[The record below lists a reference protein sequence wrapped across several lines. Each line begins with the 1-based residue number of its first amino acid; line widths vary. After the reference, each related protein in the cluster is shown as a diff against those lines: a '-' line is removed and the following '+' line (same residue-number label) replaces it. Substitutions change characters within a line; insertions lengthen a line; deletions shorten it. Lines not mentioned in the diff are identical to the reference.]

1 MRFPILFACAAA
13 LLLISVGA
21 SHAAAPAIT
30 GEMQKKYES
39 QRLVHQESGSEET
52 RQGTLAFQKPLRV
65 RWETKAPHAELLVI
79 TDKDVWDYLPDE
91 ELAYQYSPEVVHDSR
106 SIIQVITGQRISPS
120 RPSRTTTD
128 WPCSGSTPKIL
139 LRSLWRRSSGWTRA
153 RS

>member
-39 QRLVHQESGSEET
+39 MQSFTAEFTQRLVHQESGSEET

-91 ELAYQYSPEVVHDSR
+91 ELAFMADNAEFFSLTLPGRDEPLGDPGGALKVGRVGVD
-106 SIIQVITGQRISPS
+106 
-120 RPSRTTTD
+120 
-128 WPCSGSTPKIL
+128 TPL
-139 LRSLWRRSSGWTRA
+139 VASLPASEKRHP
-153 RS
+153 

>member
-1 MRFPILFACAAA
+1 MRFPTLFACAAA
-13 LLLISVGA
+13 LLLISAGA

-39 QRLVHQESGSEET
+39 MQSFTAEFTQRLVHQESGSEET

-91 ELAYQYSPEVVHDSR
+91 ELASP
-106 SIIQVITGQRISPS
+106 
-120 RPSRTTTD
+120 
-128 WPCSGSTPKIL
+128 
-139 LRSLWRRSSGWTRA
+139 
-153 RS
+153 

>member
-39 QRLVHQESGSEET
+39 MQSFTAEFTHRLVHPESGSEET

-79 TDKDVWDYLPDE
+79 TDKDLWDYLPDE
-91 ELAYQYSPEVVHDSR
+91 ELA
-106 SIIQVITGQRISPS
+106 
-120 RPSRTTTD
+120 
-128 WPCSGSTPKIL
+128 
-139 LRSLWRRSSGWTRA
+139 
-153 RS
+153 